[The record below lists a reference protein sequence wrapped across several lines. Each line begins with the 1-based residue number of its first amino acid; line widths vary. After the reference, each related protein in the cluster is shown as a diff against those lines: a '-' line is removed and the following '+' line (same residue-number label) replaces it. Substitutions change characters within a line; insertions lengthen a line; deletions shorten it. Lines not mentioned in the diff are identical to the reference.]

1 MHALLRRSR
10 LSITSH
16 IHCQWDFTR
25 THLQIYCVLINF
37 TMLSWLTGWTE
48 RQHFASVTRLPNL
61 LCLRL
66 KSRYSISSATR
77 VVLPPRLCS
86 LAYTCIDVGYVPSCK
101 YLATLAAATWLNT
114 VLSPAPGER
123 GWTAYCTSFRN
134 STGLRRGYAREWF
147 AAVKTV
153 QS

>member
-1 MHALLRRSR
+1 MGSPTYLSPNLLRSNQLHHALVAGQKDNIL
-10 LSITSH
+10 
-16 IHCQWDFTR
+16 
-25 THLQIYCVLINF
+25 LQL
-37 TMLSWLTGWTE
+37 
-48 RQHFASVTRLPNL
+48 HTRLPNL

-66 KSRYSISSATR
+66 KSRYSISNATR
-77 VVLPPRLCS
+77 VVPGLPPRLCN

-114 VLSPAPGER
+114 VLSLVCCSSAHMLFSIPQLRER
-123 GWTAYCTSFRN
+123 GAGRHIAPPFRN
-134 STGLRRGYAREWF
+134 STGPRRGYAREWF